1 MGKQLKQFP
10 LVADDEPVITLPRH
24 MALYGNEDLIVNI
37 HGDYQDKPFDWEASQ
52 TPVGRQLQP
61 APKLEESSDLDRLKQ
76 AARADVKKK
85 RQALVVTEKKLS
97 SKTDSTPKPSLV
109 TKPSFSSSAMVQKPT
124 APLVAREDDRTWAS
138 YAKALEQTDYI
149 LVELPRAY
157 QQPQNPSTKRPHKQN
172 FDFLKQSQVYNYDDN
187 QRKKERQIAQE
198 LNLSTFEDKY

>member
-10 LVADDEPVITLPRH
+10 LVADDEPVISLPRV

-37 HGDYQDKPFDWEASQ
+37 HGDYQDKFFEEVSGQVRVPA
-52 TPVGRQLQP
+52 TPKP
-61 APKLEESSDLDRLKQ
+61 APRGDESSDRSRLKQ

-85 RQALVVTEKKLS
+85 RQALVINDKKLS
-97 SKTDSTPKPSLV
+97 
-109 TKPSFSSSAMVQKPT
+109 TKPVVKSPAVVQKPT
-124 APLVAREDDRTWAS
+124 APLVEQEERSWAS

-149 LVELPRAY
+149 LVELPRSY
-157 QQPQNPSTKRPHKQN
+157 QQPKNPSTRGQHKQN

-198 LNLSTFEDKY
+198 LNLATFEEKN